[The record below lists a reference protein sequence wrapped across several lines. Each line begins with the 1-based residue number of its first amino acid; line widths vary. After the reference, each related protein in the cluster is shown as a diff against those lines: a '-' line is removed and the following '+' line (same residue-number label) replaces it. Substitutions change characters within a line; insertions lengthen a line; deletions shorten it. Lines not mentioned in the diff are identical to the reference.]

1 MIKEIY
7 PALFYYLSCYLNQD
21 FDIVFGYS
29 ESTLL
34 TYKKM
39 ETSGEKKN
47 IKNEAN
53 FTFITQYD
61 IYHISLGA

>member
-1 MIKEIY
+1 
-7 PALFYYLSCYLNQD
+7 
-21 FDIVFGYS
+21 
-29 ESTLL
+29 
-34 TYKKM
+34 M